1 MEDEGRRNYKQVD
14 NGTQVLLKGNG
25 KIIGGNQE
33 SRKENNMEEE
43 GRITL
48 HILAKAVENSFILC
62 LQTINT

>member
-33 SRKENNMEEE
+33 SGKENNMEEE
-43 GRITL
+43 RRITL
-48 HILAKAVENSFILC
+48 HILEKAIENSFILC
-62 LQTINT
+62 LQIIDT